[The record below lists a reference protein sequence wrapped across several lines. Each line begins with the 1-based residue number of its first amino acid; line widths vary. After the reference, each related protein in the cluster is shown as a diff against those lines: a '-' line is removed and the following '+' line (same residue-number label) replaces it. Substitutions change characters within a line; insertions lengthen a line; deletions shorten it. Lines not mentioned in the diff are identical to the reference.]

1 VAICNISIA
10 CTETWR
16 DKATGERKEE
26 TEWVRV
32 VFYNRLAEI
41 AGEYL
46 RKGRPVYVE
55 GRLRTRKWTGQ
66 DGQERFTTEVIAEQ
80 MQMLGGR
87 DGGSEGYGNS
97 PQPDQ
102 RQPQGQQR
110 NGYAEATGRGQ
121 PQRQAPPPSSGN
133 LADMDDD
140 RPFAP
145 LLSRNAYCI

>member
-1 VAICNISIA
+1 MASVNKWIGIGNLGRDPEVRYSPDGMAVCNITIA
-10 CTETWR
+10 CSNTWK
-16 DKATGERKEE
+16 DKNTGDRHEE

-66 DGQERFTTEVIAEQ
+66 DGQERSTTEVIAEQ

-87 DGGSEGYGNS
+87 GG
-97 PQPDQ
+97 
-102 RQPQGQQR
+102 
-110 NGYAEATGRGQ
+110 EA
-121 PQRQAPPPSSGN
+121 
-133 LADMDDD
+133 
-140 RPFAP
+140 
-145 LLSRNAYCI
+145 I